1 METDWGQ
8 TILTIASIITI
19 SGGLFSWLRNDS
31 KNMRA
36 EFRGEMRQL
45 RTDMQND
52 MQQLRTV
59 MQNDMQQMRTD
70 MQNDMQL
77 LRADMQR
84 LEERVDTGFK
94 ALDDRLRAVETE
106 QSRVVGLLE
115 GLGLSGVLPTRDS

>member
-52 MQQLRTV
+52 MQLLRT
-59 MQNDMQQMRTD
+59 DI
-70 MQNDMQL
+70 
-77 LRADMQR
+77 QR

>member
-52 MQQLRTV
+52 MQQMRGEMQLLRGE
-59 MQNDMQQMRTD
+59 MQQLRTD
-70 MQNDMQL
+70 MQDDL
-77 LRADMQR
+77 QR
-84 LEERVDTGFK
+84 LEDKVDTGFK